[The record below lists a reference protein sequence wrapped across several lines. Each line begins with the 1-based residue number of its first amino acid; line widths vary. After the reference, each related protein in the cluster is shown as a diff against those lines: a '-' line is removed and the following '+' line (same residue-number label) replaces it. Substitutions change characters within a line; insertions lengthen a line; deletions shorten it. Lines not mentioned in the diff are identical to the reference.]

1 VSLFDKFAA
10 QRMLQASLAEGGG
23 VAPIATPMD
32 AIHSATSATIGG
44 RRLVL
49 AGTNNY
55 LGLTFDA
62 ECRAAAIAAI
72 EASGTG
78 TTGSRMA
85 SGNYAGHRALERAL
99 AEAFGWASGIVFS
112 TGYQANLGAL
122 SGLAGSDEFL
132 LVDADSH
139 ASIHDG
145 CRLSNATTIRFRHN
159 DPEDLD
165 RRLGRLGEDAK
176 RTLVVVESLYST
188 RGDPAPLARIV
199 EVKKRHGAW
208 LLVDEAHSFGV
219 FGPRGLGLCE
229 ELGLLDEVD
238 FIVGTFSKSLGGV
251 GGFCLSRHA
260 DLELLRMVSRP
271 YIFTASSA
279 PPAIAATHAAL
290 RRCSKATTCASGC
303 GGTRAGCTTRRSASA
318 TARRRGAGT
327 RGRAAVRIAR
337 RSARPVA
344 RAVRCRRLHQPHDPP
359 GHAGGPEHRA
369 HQPQRG
375 AQRRRPLAHHRRARR
390 SRRRSGLG
398 SGQTARLRARPSST
412 SLTAAERRAGIRR

>member
-1 VSLFDKFAA
+1 MSLFEKFAP
-10 QRMLQASLAEGGG
+10 QRALQAALAESGA

-32 AIHSATSATIGG
+32 AVHSATSATIGG

-72 EASGTG
+72 DGSGTG
-78 TTGSRMA
+78 STGSRMA
-85 SGNYAGHRALERAL
+85 SGNYVGHRALERSL
-99 AEAFGWASGIVFS
+99 ADAFEWPSCIVFS

-122 SGLAGSDEFL
+122 SGLVGNDEFL

-159 DPEDLD
+159 DPDDLD
-165 RRLGRLGEDAK
+165 RRLRRLGADA
-176 RTLVVVESLYST
+176 RRALVVVESLYST
-188 RGDPAPLARIV
+188 RGDRAPLREIV

-219 FGPRGLGLCE
+219 FGARGLGLCE
-229 ELGLLDEVD
+229 ELGLLDDVD
-238 FIVGTFSKSLGGV
+238 FLVGTFSKSLGGV

-279 PPAIAATHAAL
+279 PPAIAATAAAL
-290 RRCSKATTCASGC
+290 RRVLDGAALRERLWRHADRLHAEAAGLGYHLGADTPGPVVALLFESRDAALSLWKGLFDGGVYTNLMVPPATP
-303 GGTRAGCTTRRSASA
+303 AGLSI
-318 TARRRGAGT
+318 
-327 RGRAAVRIAR
+327 VRISLSAAHSDEDLSLVIASLAR
-337 RSARPVA
+337 
-344 RAVRCRRLHQPHDPP
+344 
-359 GHAGGPEHRA
+359 HAA
-369 HQPQRG
+369 HPD
-375 AQRRRPLAHHRRARR
+375 AAP
-390 SRRRSGLG
+390 
-398 SGQTARLRARPSST
+398 ARLRA
-412 SLTAAERRAGIRR
+412 